1 VRFPRP
7 DARTRA
13 AVAALAAVALLAA
26 LIVRGRQD
34 LLGVVL
40 ALLCVLMVMVAA
52 VSVAA
57 AREEGGR
64 HPVVTPTL
72 PGQPAGGLYGV
83 DADTL
88 ETLETLDNQDAVRA
102 MRERHRG
109 RGSAAGEG
117 G

>member
-1 VRFPRP
+1 MRFPRP
-7 DARTRA
+7 DARTKA
-13 AVAALAAVALLAA
+13 VVAALAAVSLLAT
-26 LIVRGRQD
+26 LVVRGRQD

-40 ALLCVLMVMVAA
+40 ALLCVLMVMIAA

-64 HPVVTPTL
+64 RPAVTPTV
-72 PGQPAGGLYGV
+72 PGQPAGGLYGI

-88 ETLETLDNQDAVRA
+88 ETLDGREAVRA
-102 MRERHRG
+102 MRERRRG
-109 RGSAAGEG
+109 RGSATGEG